1 MVQGQGC
8 GKAHFQLILMM
19 NILVIVKHGY
29 SLNIG
34 THRNITAEGSEAVC
48 SEPDVYHSY
57 SRDKDDGFDRDDDNG
72 DDVVG

>member
-1 MVQGQGC
+1 MVSIAYSPYVGC
-8 GKAHFQLILMM
+8 YSL
-19 NILVIVKHGY
+19 NIIVIVKHGY
-29 SLNIG
+29 TLNIG

-57 SRDKDDGFDRDDDNG
+57 GRDKDDGFDRDDDNG